1 MEDVKHLVKA
11 CCALALG
18 MALCAAVSPELS
30 QVQAIYIL
38 PMASG
43 MDQYLANRLTQEG
56 VLRVVTN
63 PKQADAILTE
73 TLGPGFEEKMTELY
87 PPPAAPEVVHV
98 EAAPADKA
106 EKAEKKG
113 KADKAETPE
122 QPEKRPA
129 FGDFKGQ
136 DEPRDIFRPK
146 TSSWSKGKGNFF
158 LVRRESRAVIWSAFE
173 KPRDTRPKSLN
184 HTAGLVV
191 GRLKK
196 DLTQK

>member
-43 MDQYLANRLTQEG
+43 MDQYLANKLTQEG
-56 VLRVVTN
+56 VLRVVTD

-87 PPPAAPEVVHV
+87 PPPPPPEAVHV
-98 EAAPADKA
+98 ETAPADKA
-106 EKAEKKG
+106 EKKG
-113 KADKAETPE
+113 KAEKSEKPE
-122 QPEKRPA
+122 QPEKRA

-158 LVRRESRAVIWSAFE
+158 LVRRESHAVIWSVFE

-184 HTAGLVV
+184 HTAGLIV

-196 DLTQK
+196 DRTQK

>member
-43 MDQYLANRLTQEG
+43 MDQYLANKLTQEG

-87 PPPAAPEVVHV
+87 PPPAAPEAVHQ
-98 EAAPADKA
+98 AAPADKA
-106 EKAEKKG
+106 DKKEKAEKG
-113 KADKAETPE
+113 EAS
-122 QPEKRPA
+122 EKRPA

-158 LVRRESRAVIWSAFE
+158 LVRRESHAVIWSAFE

-184 HTAGLVV
+184 HTAGLIV

>member
-1 MEDVKHLVKA
+1 
-11 CCALALG
+11 

-73 TLGPGFEEKMTELY
+73 TLGAGFEEKMTELY
-87 PPPAAPEVVHV
+87 PPPPTPEVAQV
-98 EAAPADKA
+98 EAAPAGKGDKK
-106 EKAEKKG
+106 EKAEKP
-113 KADKAETPE
+113 ETPD
-122 QPEKRPA
+122 KKPA

-158 LVRRESRAVIWSAFE
+158 LVRRESHVVIWSAFE

-184 HTAGLVV
+184 HTAGLIV
-191 GRLKK
+191 GKLKK
-196 DLTQK
+196 DLVQK